1 MAFGLLKNNE
11 SLLNTSVAAKE
22 NTKKSPEELM
32 RSAMR
37 EVAAKQ
43 MAATSPDIIV
53 ARSEN
58 TVSQS
63 SFSELAKAIRSN
75 SEVQISEEQE
85 VAPPLKSYLIE
96 EVSPS
101 TTVASNDNLPPEVNI
116 FAANDNNVEEA
127 SAKDTIETVNFTA
140 EQVRAWQAS
149 DVHELRALGD
159 HLAMRERTMEINA
172 EIADMA
178 EKLEAEVANQL
189 AKEESY
195 RSIASFS
202 KSESVSSDPFIAEL
216 VKTLLTKA
224 EQRSAKAEEAKADF
238 EAEEARLKSEIG
250 PHMEIDPKIMML
262 AKVLDSM
269 RAKNSLLN
277 EGRKKLMPAANDNS
291 RIEAARISQESGE
304 DTAALFIN
312 ALTAKAA

>member
-1 MAFGLLKNNE
+1 MVLKPVIKEEVVE
-11 SLLNTSVAAKE
+11 SAPSLQEAEGTSGVIHSE
-22 NTKKSPEELM
+22 DLVPEITL
-32 RSAMR
+32 
-37 EVAAKQ
+37 
-43 MAATSPDIIV
+43 
-53 ARSEN
+53 SEN
-58 TVSQS
+58 GKAFTG
-63 SFSELAKAIRSN
+63 ELATIDDVEAV
-75 SEVQISEEQE
+75 E
-85 VAPPLKSYLIE
+85 A
-96 EVSPS
+96 
-101 TTVASNDNLPPEVNI
+101 TATDN
-116 FAANDNNVEEA
+116 A
-127 SAKDTIETVNFTA
+127 ETLNFTA
-140 EQVRAWQAS
+140 EQVSAWQAS

-277 EGRKKLMPAANDNS
+277 EGRKKLMPAAK
-291 RIEAARISQESGE
+291 R
-304 DTAALFIN
+304 
-312 ALTAKAA
+312 